1 MYICIHTYKDTHT
14 QNPFIQCFK
23 IMNLQ
28 LLEKGLKSCPITVY
42 VKEDQACPLE
52 SRFLQQRMSLFVL
65 LIGCT
70 ILT

>member
-1 MYICIHTYKDTHT
+1 MYMYMYMYKDTHKK
-14 QNPFIQCFK
+14 PFIQCFE

-28 LLEKGLKSCPITVY
+28 LLEKGLKSCPMTVY

-52 SRFLQQRMSLFVL
+52 SHFLQQSMALCVL

>member
-1 MYICIHTYKDTHT
+1 MHTYLQRHTHT
-14 QNPFIQCFK
+14 KPFIQCFE

-28 LLEKGLKSCPITVY
+28 LLEKGLKSCPIIVY

-52 SRFLQQRMSLFVL
+52 SHFLQQSMALYVL